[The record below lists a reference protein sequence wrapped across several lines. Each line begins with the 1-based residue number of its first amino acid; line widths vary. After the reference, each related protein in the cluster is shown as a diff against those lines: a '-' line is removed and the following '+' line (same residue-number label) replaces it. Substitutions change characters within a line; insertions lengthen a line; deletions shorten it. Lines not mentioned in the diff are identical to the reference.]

1 MGFSRQKYWSGL
13 PFPSPGDLP
22 NPGIKTGSPALQA
35 DALPSEAPGKPQCNV
50 YVYQITLLSTTHIL
64 QFYVNYASIK
74 LKLKKGKTKET
85 EPHIPLGVD
94 RVQQYDPVVHILSLF
109 IDWLVCKHWMA
120 CAIESAVFL
129 CQASLVAPLVK
140 NPPEVWETWVRSWVG
155 KIPWRRE
162 RLPTPVFLGFPG
174 GSAGKESTCSAGD
187 LGSILGWE
195 DPLEEGK
202 ATHSSILAWRIPW
215 TV

>member
-1 MGFSRQKYWSGL
+1 MGILQTTILEWV
-13 PFPSPGDLP
+13 LP

-162 RLPTPVFLGFPG
+162 GLPTSVFWPRESHGPHSPWG
-174 GSAGKESTCSAGD
+174 RKESDMTERLSQSF
-187 LGSILGWE
+187 LI
-195 DPLEEGK
+195 
-202 ATHSSILAWRIPW
+202 H
-215 TV
+215 